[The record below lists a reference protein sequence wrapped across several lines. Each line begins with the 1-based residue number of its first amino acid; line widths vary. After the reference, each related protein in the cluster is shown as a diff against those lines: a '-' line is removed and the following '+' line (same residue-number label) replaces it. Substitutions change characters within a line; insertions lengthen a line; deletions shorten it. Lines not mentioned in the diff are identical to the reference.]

1 MNEPLTG
8 VQMVVV
14 TVMAI
19 GLLLSFIYSSEI
31 KEIIKRIKND

>member
-14 TVMAI
+14 TFI
-19 GLLLSFIYSSEI
+19 GISFLISFIYSSEI